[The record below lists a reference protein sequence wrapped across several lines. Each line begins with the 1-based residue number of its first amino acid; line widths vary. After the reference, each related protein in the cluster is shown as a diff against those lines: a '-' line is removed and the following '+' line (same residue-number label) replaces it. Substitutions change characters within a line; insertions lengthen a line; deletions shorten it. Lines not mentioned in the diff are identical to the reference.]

1 MIAAGRIHRRML
13 MSISLLR
20 PLVRQWLFPPEFRIS
35 VAGTGDAAA
44 TLADLLVR
52 AMAALEDVQAQA
64 RSASLR
70 DAQPAAPSIPPNLA
84 LALANYYFRLS
95 RNAERL
101 GVEGGE
107 SKELRSIRRVLED
120 LTDAL
125 REHGVECIDLT
136 GQDYDP
142 GRVDFEQLGVPE
154 VQAGLARDRIG
165 RCERPA
171 VLLNGKL
178 LQKAKGIVARPA

>member
-1 MIAAGRIHRRML
+1 MR
-13 MSISLLR
+13 ISLVR
-20 PLVRQWLFPPEFRIS
+20 PLLRQWLFPPEFRIS
-35 VAGTGDAAA
+35 VAGAGDAAE
-44 TLADLLVR
+44 TLADLLVH
-52 AMAALEDVQAQA
+52 ATATLDQAQAQA
-64 RSASLR
+64 RGSGLR
-70 DAQPAAPSIPPNLA
+70 EAKPAAPSIPPDLA
-84 LALANYYFRLS
+84 LSLANYYFRLR

-101 GVEGGE
+101 GVEAGE

-125 REHGVECIDLT
+125 RAHGVECIDLT

-154 VQAGLARDRIG
+154 VVADLRREKIG

-178 LQKAKGIVARPA
+178 LQKAKGLVARPA